1 MCGNVQFFPQG
12 PLVRLARKNPETNEI
27 VHTRAYSSLSFSY
40 TFLPEDRG
48 NNVIFAYA
56 VPYGYSDLLKDLNQ
70 VKENLLNDENF
81 EQYKPIT
88 KEDYLESGYGD

>member
-1 MCGNVQFFPQG
+1 M
-12 PLVRLARKNPETNEI
+12 
-27 VHTRAYSSLSFSY
+27 
-40 TFLPEDRG
+40 
-48 NNVIFAYA
+48 IFAYA